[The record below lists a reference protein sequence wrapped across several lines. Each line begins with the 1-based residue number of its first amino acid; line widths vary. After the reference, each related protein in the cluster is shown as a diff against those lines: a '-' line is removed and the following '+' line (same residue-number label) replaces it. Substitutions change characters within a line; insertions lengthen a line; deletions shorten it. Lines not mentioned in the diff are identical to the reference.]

1 MITIILLFAVA
12 AVFGIVL
19 IIPVLQGK
27 TPSKGLVFTHGGIA
41 ALALVMLLL
50 RYFNEP
56 GTVPQWS
63 RHSFCGRCLR
73 GFCPPCQ
80 PFAAKTTVPKPLAL
94 VHAAAAVV
102 AFLILLFSCVQFVKF
117 NLLEGRLGKHRL
129 HPMLVHFPTAFVPF
143 QSCYGYPGQRRW
155 E

>member
-27 TPSKGLVFTHGGIA
+27 TPAKGLVFTHGGIA

-56 GTVPQWS
+56 GSVPQWS
-63 RHSFCGRCLR
+63 VILFVIAALGGFVLLASHLR
-73 GFCPPCQ
+73 
-80 PFAAKTTVPKPLAL
+80 KNTVPKSLAL
-94 VHAAAAVV
+94 VHASAAVV
-102 AFLILLFSCVQFVKF
+102 AFLILLFSAL
-117 NLLEGRLGKHRL
+117 NL
-129 HPMLVHFPTAFVPF
+129 
-143 QSCYGYPGQRRW
+143 
-155 E
+155 

>member
-1 MITIILLFAVA
+1 MGNPSAMITIILLFAVA

-27 TPSKGLVFTHGGIA
+27 TPSRALVFTHGGIA
-41 ALALVMLLL
+41 ATALVMLLL

-63 RHSFCGRCLR
+63 LILFVVAALGGFVLLSSHLR
-73 GFCPPCQ
+73 
-80 PFAAKTTVPKPLAL
+80 KNTVPKPLAL

-102 AFLILLFSCVQFVKF
+102 AFLILLFSVL
-117 NLLEGRLGKHRL
+117 N
-129 HPMLVHFPTAFVPF
+129 
-143 QSCYGYPGQRRW
+143 S
-155 E
+155 

>member
-1 MITIILLFAVA
+1 MNKRTTMITIILLFAVA

-27 TPSKGLVFTHGGIA
+27 TPSRALVFTHGGIA
-41 ALALVMLLL
+41 ASALVMLLL

-63 RHSFCGRCLR
+63 VILFVVAALGGFVLLASHLR
-73 GFCPPCQ
+73 
-80 PFAAKTTVPKPLAL
+80 KNSVPKPLAL

-102 AFLILLFSCVQFVKF
+102 AFLILLFSVF
-117 NLLEGRLGKHRL
+117 N
-129 HPMLVHFPTAFVPF
+129 
-143 QSCYGYPGQRRW
+143 S
-155 E
+155 